1 MTLQRDV
8 AIGKLFKDSS
18 IEDKFK
24 ISDDYHGNLVAQQA
38 VHRKCY
44 NIHRN
49 WRHNMKLHYKH
60 LKNVLNVDP
69 YSHPYEHVTQE
80 DWCHLV
86 DDVWKSKEHKV
97 RSKAGKKNRK
107 KLEYNHCSGSRS
119 FVATMTIPPEFNG
132 CENLEFPEF
141 YKKTHT
147 KKNKEWIDPI
157 CAVKH
162 VVKDVELAR
171 RIFPIRCVINI
182 RGDV

>member
-1 MTLQRDV
+1 MCPIKGIPTWRHVDEATQS
-8 AIGKLFKDSS
+8 AIIQSVL
-18 IEDKFK
+18 DKFK
-24 ISDDYHGNLVAQQA
+24 ILDDYHGNLVAQQA

-60 LKNVLNVDP
+60 VKNVLHVDP

-80 DWCHLV
+80 DWRHLI

-119 FVATMTIPPEFNG
+119 FVATMTIQPEFNG
-132 CENLEFPEF
+132 SENLEFPEF

-147 KKNKEWIDPI
+147 KKNKE
-157 CAVKH
+157 
-162 VVKDVELAR
+162 
-171 RIFPIRCVINI
+171 
-182 RGDV
+182 